1 MSTSRNPDSRVEIL
15 FFEELPAQHAKVEA
29 QWDKTCEL
37 HMKAHCEELLNY
49 DDDTT
54 VSLKTELELLESYIK
69 EYRERLGAISIA
81 DIVGLSDVAGAAGDE
96 AFQTVTIDMQEFED
110 RLQFYEL
117 WVSAVW
123 KEIDR

>member
-1 MSTSRNPDSRVEIL
+1 M
-15 FFEELPAQHAKVEA
+15 KV
-29 QWDKTCEL
+29 
-37 HMKAHCEELLNY
+37 HCEELLNY

-96 AFQTVTIDMQEFED
+96 AFQTVIIDMQELED

-117 WVSAVW
+117 WVSEVW